1 MMTIQKPKRM
11 WQKKKDYMRK
21 KTIRSLRR
29 KGKRIL
35 QSFDDGTDDI
45 RKQIETQFPS
55 SKAFGTIL
63 PDYTIVADPTFTKD
77 KTGAGE
83 IEYFNE
89 PEITYA
95 NGYRKANPAK
105 GPSLV
110 YNPNSQTEDDIKLDL
125 LHHYREYDP
134 VYQDLLKDY
143 TNTQDP
149 GQILYN
155 SELGEYFRNLP
166 KDQQTNENWNKLVK
180 ENLNSQYMVQGID
193 GSLRGLMASDKLRS
207 MGRYPSRTVYERE
220 NLNTDAAKR
229 AYQNIV
235 DYLTSERLP
244 EVIVKPKRYKRG
256 KDCFD
261 IGTDDGQQMIYQDG
275 DQYFAGPSE
284 SAATT
289 KVTPYIQRLPNDKS
303 TWDFIDDSGKLYTTK
318 YSDDQL
324 KQLYSQNTPES
335 EFYNW
340 IDRSGKEHR
349 QMKIIPVSPVDPVGE
364 MAVETAIG
372 YPLFKSVGWAG
383 KQLVNDFVK
392 DFGYTRLGNWLRNKA
407 LSNTLNKNVKAWDGT
422 VGPEYFNSPYNWYRW
437 TETPE
442 IQSLRRYGMN
452 ITTDDSGNSLV
463 SGTPDAWRRNAMKNK
478 IWSKDGYWY
487 KKLNQEEK
495 ITKLKRKQ
503 GSSHGNRTQAGYGTL
518 WDGGTSTSGIGHLGV
533 LEGGVGVEVP
543 TGIDRSFYITKP
555 INKLRVGQRIG
566 FKTGEMPID
575 NLSWFE
581 QLPNGR
587 YSYEGIVLPDKRIDL
602 NQKIQLLGKQY
613 TKQPR
618 MQFNEPTYQMYTG
631 RRFNISDIINKDKSI
646 NIDELKEVYR
656 EALKNIPNGYTP
668 QHRLENTKWH
678 KTDWNT
684 FLHSRDAYRRALQF
698 DYPDEAL
705 FPTLMHDAGK
715 LWTGDGHGPY
725 GASIIRQM
733 FPDATDEQIMAIY
746 GHMTQEPYGTLGNL
760 VKGADIHIPNKW
772 RDLGLQQ
779 LQNHNSGKDIH
790 IKKANRGKFTEAA
803 NEHNMGVQE
812 FARQVLSAPKG
823 KYSSTLRKRAN
834 FARNFAH

>member
-1 MMTIQKPKRM
+1 MMTIQKPKRT

-21 KTIRSLRR
+21 KTIRGLRR

-35 QSFDDGTDDI
+35 QSFDDGTDDNI
-45 RKQIETQFPS
+45 RKQIEKDFPS

-63 PDYTIVADPTFTKD
+63 PDYTIVADPTFTRD

-95 NGYRKANPAK
+95 NGYKKANPVK

-110 YNPNSQTEDDIKLDL
+110 YNPNSQTEEDIKLDL

-166 KDQQTNENWNKLVK
+166 KEQQTNENWNKLVK
-180 ENLNSQYMVQGID
+180 ENLNGQYMVQGID

-207 MGRYPSRTVYERE
+207 SGRYPSRTVYEQE
-220 NLNTDAAKR
+220 NLNTDAARK

-235 DYLTSERLP
+235 NYLTSERLP
-244 EVIVKPKRYKRG
+244 EVIVKPKKYKRG

-261 IGTDDGQQMIYQDG
+261 IGVDDETQQIYQDG
-275 DQYFAGPSE
+275 DQYFAGPNIN
-284 SAATT
+284 AATT
-289 KVTPYIQRLPNDKS
+289 KVTPYVQRLPNDKS
-303 TWDFIDDSGKLYTTK
+303 T
-318 YSDDQL
+318 
-324 KQLYSQNTPES
+324 
-335 EFYNW
+335 
-340 IDRSGKEHR
+340 
-349 QMKIIPVSPVDPVGE
+349 
-364 MAVETAIG
+364 
-372 YPLFKSVGWAG
+372 
-383 KQLVNDFVK
+383 
-392 DFGYTRLGNWLRNKA
+392 
-407 LSNTLNKNVKAWDGT
+407 
-422 VGPEYFNSPYNWYRW
+422 
-437 TETPE
+437 
-442 IQSLRRYGMN
+442 
-452 ITTDDSGNSLV
+452 
-463 SGTPDAWRRNAMKNK
+463 
-478 IWSKDGYWY
+478 
-487 KKLNQEEK
+487 
-495 ITKLKRKQ
+495 
-503 GSSHGNRTQAGYGTL
+503 
-518 WDGGTSTSGIGHLGV
+518 
-533 LEGGVGVEVP
+533 
-543 TGIDRSFYITKP
+543 
-555 INKLRVGQRIG
+555 
-566 FKTGEMPID
+566 
-575 NLSWFE
+575 
-581 QLPNGR
+581 
-587 YSYEGIVLPDKRIDL
+587 
-602 NQKIQLLGKQY
+602 
-613 TKQPR
+613 
-618 MQFNEPTYQMYTG
+618 
-631 RRFNISDIINKDKSI
+631 
-646 NIDELKEVYR
+646 
-656 EALKNIPNGYTP
+656 

-684 FLHSRDAYRRALQF
+684 FLHSRDAYRRALEF
-698 DYPDEAL
+698 GYPDEAL

-725 GASIIRQM
+725 GASIIKQM

-772 RDLGLQQ
+772 RDAGLQQ
-779 LQNHNSGKDIH
+779 AQNHNSGKDIH

>member
-21 KTIRSLRR
+21 KTIRGLRR

-35 QSFDDGTDDI
+35 QSF
-45 RKQIETQFPS
+45 
-55 SKAFGTIL
+55 
-63 PDYTIVADPTFTKD
+63 
-77 KTGAGE
+77 
-83 IEYFNE
+83 N
-89 PEITYA
+89 
-95 NGYRKANPAK
+95 
-105 GPSLV
+105 
-110 YNPNSQTEDDIKLDL
+110 
-125 LHHYREYDP
+125 
-134 VYQDLLKDY
+134 
-143 TNTQDP
+143 
-149 GQILYN
+149 
-155 SELGEYFRNLP
+155 
-166 KDQQTNENWNKLVK
+166 
-180 ENLNSQYMVQGID
+180 
-193 GSLRGLMASDKLRS
+193 
-207 MGRYPSRTVYERE
+207 
-220 NLNTDAAKR
+220 
-229 AYQNIV
+229 
-235 DYLTSERLP
+235 
-244 EVIVKPKRYKRG
+244 
-256 KDCFD
+256 
-261 IGTDDGQQMIYQDG
+261 IGTDDRQQMIYQDG
-275 DQYFAGPSE
+275 DQYFAGPNINS
-284 SAATT
+284 ATT

-324 KQLYSQNTPES
+324 KQLYGQNTPES

-340 IDRSGKEHR
+340 TDRSGKEHR
-349 QMKIIPVSPVDPVGE
+349 QMKIIPVSPVDPIGE
-364 MAVETAIG
+364 MVVETALG
-372 YPLFKSVGWAG
+372 APLFKGVGWAG

-392 DFGYTRLGNWLRNKA
+392 DFGYTRLGNWTKNKI
-407 LSNTLNKNVKAWDGT
+407 LSNVLNKNVKAWDGT

-452 ITTDDSGNSLV
+452 ITTEDSKNSLV
-463 SGTPDAWRRNAMKNK
+463 SGTPDAWRRNAMENK

-487 KKLNQEEK
+487 KKLKQAKK
-495 ITKLKRKQ
+495 IIKLGKKQ

-555 INKLRVGQRIG
+555 INKLRAGQRIG
-566 FKTGEMPID
+566 FKTGEMPMD

-587 YSYEGIVLPDKRIDL
+587 YSYEGVVLPDKRINL

-631 RRFNISDIINKDKSI
+631 RHFNISDIINKDKSI
-646 NIDELKEVYR
+646 NVDKLKEVYR

-684 FLHSRDAYRRALQF
+684 FLHSRDAYRRALEF
-698 DYPDEAL
+698 GYPDEAL

-725 GASIIRQM
+725 GASVIKQM

-772 RDLGLQQ
+772 RDFGLQQ
-779 LQNHNSGKDIH
+779 SQNHNSGKDIH